1 MSHLNAS
8 SDNTNLLDTIDRE
21 IIRLLRLDG
30 RISFTE
36 VAKRL
41 SIPETT
47 ARYRVQ
53 RLLQQEVV
61 RVVGWPNPEK
71 MGKPHFIIVWLDV
84 ENSHIDAVTA
94 ELEQMEEVQF
104 LAVVAAGRYNVIIDI
119 YFAAHDELVA
129 LFSKLR
135 QIPGV
140 RDYESH
146 LVLKLLKAEYS
157 YVFNEGKN

>member
-1 MSHLNAS
+1 MTHAS
-8 SDNTNLLDTIDRE
+8 SNADGLSFLDATDRE
-21 IIRLLRLDG
+21 IIQLLRLDG
-30 RISFTE
+30 RMSFTE

-61 RVVGWPNPEK
+61 RIIAWPNPEK
-71 MGKPHFIIVWLDV
+71 MGKPHFIIVWLDI
-84 ENSHIDAVTA
+84 ENSQVEAVTE
-94 ELEQMEEVQF
+94 ELAKMGEVQF
-104 LAVVAAGRYNVIIDI
+104 LAVVAAGRYNAIVDI
-119 YFAAHDELVA
+119 YFAAHEELVA
-129 LFSKLR
+129 FFSKLR
-135 QIPGV
+135 QIPGI

-157 YVFNEGKN
+157 YAFTNL

>member
-1 MSHLNAS
+1 MSQSSLN
-8 SDNTNLLDTIDRE
+8 SDNVSPLDSIDRE
-21 IIRLLRLDG
+21 IIQLLRLDG

-41 SIPETT
+41 SLPETT

-53 RLLQQEVV
+53 RLLQQEFV

-71 MGKPHFIIVWLDV
+71 MGKPHFIIVWLDI
-84 ENSHIDAVTA
+84 ENNQVDAVTE
-94 ELEQMEEVQF
+94 ELARMDEVQF
-104 LAVVAAGRYNVIIDI
+104 LAVVAAGRYNAIVDI
-119 YFAAHDELVA
+119 YFAAHEELVA
-129 LFSKLR
+129 FFSKLR
-135 QIPGV
+135 QIPGI

-157 YVFNEGKN
+157 YVFPNS

>member
-1 MSHLNAS
+1 MTQSKPLAEGEG
-8 SDNTNLLDTIDRE
+8 LLDAIDRE
-21 IIRLLRLDG
+21 IVQLLRLDG
-30 RISFTE
+30 RMSFTE

-41 SIPETT
+41 DIPETT

-71 MGKPHFIIVWLDV
+71 MGKPHFIIVWLDI
-84 ENSHIDAVTA
+84 ENSCVEEATE
-94 ELEQMEEVQF
+94 ELAKMDGVQF
-104 LAVVAAGRYNVIIDI
+104 LAVVAAGRYNVIADI
-119 YFAAHDELVA
+119 YFAAHEELVGV
-129 LFSKLR
+129 LSKLR
-135 QIPGV
+135 EIPGI

-157 YVFNEGKN
+157 YVFTNS